1 MIYYEI
7 IKSIN
12 FIFSDFCRCLSE
24 ALSFVWCHS
33 DSIRNLVTSAGI
45 IAAGCWFYQ
54 KRQQLPRANL
64 THKIIHKELDQDTLL
79 VHVTVTVENIGNVLI
94 NIEHADIRVH
104 WVAPLTDQ
112 LEQIINKAE
121 NQNLETLSY
130 FCALV
135 FVKGTKILAL
145 SLLWLI
151 LSQDFPLEIGF
162 PLIDSKELN
171 RNNNNTINIEPG
183 ETHNIDCD
191 FIFKRENLVLKVT
204 TIMIY
209 CYIRNVKSKNRR
221 LGWSF
226 EEFYQLDT

>member
-79 VHVTVTVENIGNVLI
+79 VHVTVTIQNIGNVLI
-94 NIEHADIRVH
+94 QIDHARIEIDRITLLTNQVYEAIQEYEDIQTIEETNESNKLSIKF
-104 WVAPLTDQ
+104 PQ
-112 LEQIINKAE
+112 LFFRKINFKKE
-121 NQNLETLSY
+121 ETI
-130 FCALV
+130 LV
-135 FVKGTKILAL
+135 
-145 SLLWLI
+145 
-151 LSQDFPLEIGF
+151 
-162 PLIDSKELN
+162 
-171 RNNNNTINIEPG
+171 EPG
-183 ETHNIDCD
+183 ETENIGFD
-191 FIFKRENLVLKVT
+191 FIFKQENSSEKLQ
-204 TIMIY
+204 TIRIY
-209 CYIRNVKSKNRR
+209 CYIRNMISHHRS

-226 EEFYQLDT
+226 EDFYDFNNPT